1 MSSTSNIDIKK
12 LFEEKASLLRSNTQ
26 LKLNSTQKLKFYG
39 LYKVATTGKFS
50 EENKLKA
57 GFFDFETK
65 YKNEAWEKCSIYSQ
79 EEAMLLYINFYNEL
93 TGEKKIEISNIENNN
108 NSIKNIENKKIS
120 LDNIIL
126 NIPENFESQSLYS
139 STSKRTQ
146 EELKNFMEKQSE
158 EIKKFQLLKDEF
170 YQGEMFTEEKLKEF
184 ENKNKI
190 NLLTFRDTLK
200 QTVLHVAVDAINFSA
215 VDSIIKMN
223 YAQEL
228 IDVQDNVG
236 MTPLHIA
243 AINFDV
249 HIYDLLVL
257 QKPDLKI
264 RDNEGKTCI
273 DYLKENEDVQV
284 PKKYLRE
291 DGKDEE

>member
-1 MSSTSNIDIKK
+1 MTSNIDIKK
-12 LFEEKASLLRSNTQ
+12 LFNEKASLLRSNTQ

-79 EEAMLLYINFYNEL
+79 EEAMLLYINYYNEL
-93 TGEKKIEISNIENNN
+93 TGEKKIEISNNENNN
-108 NSIKNIENKKIS
+108 ENSIENKKIS
-120 LDNIIL
+120 LDNIVL

-146 EELKNFMEKQSE
+146 EEMKNFMEKQSE

-170 YQGEMFTEEKLKEF
+170 YQGEMFTEDKLKEF
-184 ENKNKI
+184 ENNNKI
-190 NLLTFRDTLK
+190 NLLTFRDTLE
-200 QTVLHVAVDAINFSA
+200 QTVLHCAVDAINFSA

-264 RDNEGKTCI
+264 KDKEGKTCI
-273 DYLKENEDVQV
+273 DYLKENEDVEV
-284 PKKYLRE
+284 PKKYFRE
-291 DGKDEE
+291 DEIFISK